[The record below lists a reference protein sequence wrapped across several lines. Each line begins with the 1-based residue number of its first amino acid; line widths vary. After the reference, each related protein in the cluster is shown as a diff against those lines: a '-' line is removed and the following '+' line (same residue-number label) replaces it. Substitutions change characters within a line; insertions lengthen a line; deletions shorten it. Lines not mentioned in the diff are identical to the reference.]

1 MDTGDIKIAV
11 SAGQLFNQKWKEKMP
26 SKKYLWAILVSRSA
40 LGTKVMEAAEEN
52 NHSKEKNCT
61 LAFANKIV
69 PRDFNKFM
77 DDDDCW

>member
-1 MDTGDIKIAV
+1 M
-11 SAGQLFNQKWKEKMP
+11 SQ
-26 SKKYLWAILVSRSA
+26 SA